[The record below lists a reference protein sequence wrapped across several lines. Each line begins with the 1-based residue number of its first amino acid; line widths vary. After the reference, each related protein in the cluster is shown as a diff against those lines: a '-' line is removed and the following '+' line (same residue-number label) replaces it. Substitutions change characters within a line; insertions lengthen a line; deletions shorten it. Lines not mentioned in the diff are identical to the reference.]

1 MNTPVDVEKRGRRGP
16 KPNLNTRTNLVQ
28 AGLQTF
34 HREGFAATG
43 IQSIVEQAGVPK
55 GSFYN
60 HFDSKETF
68 GASVVDAYFERAQ
81 ARLDSA
87 FGNTELAPLARL
99 ETYFDSL
106 IVAFRD
112 NQFSKGCL
120 MGNLSA
126 EIADH
131 SEAIRLRLVEQ
142 FAAWCQ
148 VIEHCLLDA
157 QRQGQLDGNLSA
169 KSLSDFILNSWEG
182 ALLRMRVEKNETPLQ
197 EFKQFIF
204 GHLLG

>member
-1 MNTPVDVEKRGRRGP
+1 METAAEVEKKGRRGP

-28 AGLQTF
+28 AGLRTF
-34 HREGFAATG
+34 HSEGFAATG

-60 HFDSKETF
+60 HFESKETF

-81 ARLDSA
+81 ARLHTA
-87 FGNTELAPLARL
+87 FSNTALAPLARL
-99 ETYFDSL
+99 ESYFDGL
-106 IVAFRD
+106 IDAFRE
-112 NQFSKGCL
+112 NQFNKGCL

-131 SEAIRLRLVEQ
+131 SEGIRARLVEQ

-148 VIEHCLLDA
+148 VFESCLLEA
-157 QRQGQLDGNLSA
+157 QQQKQLDSTLSA

-182 ALLRMRVEKNETPLQ
+182 ALLRMRVEKNDTPLL

-204 GHLLG
+204 GRLLA